1 MRIDATLRKKIKRH
15 VLEELKKEE
24 KKSAVLITPY
34 VLTDK
39 ETNDIVANLP
49 FLHGREIERREDK
62 ALIAGFVVTWGSKIL
77 DASLA
82 GRLDKVATQVNVL

>member
-1 MRIDATLRKKIKRH
+1 MRIDAALRKKIKRH

-49 FLHGREIERREDK
+49 FLNGREIERREDK

-82 GRLDKVATQVNVL
+82 GRLDKVTTQVNVL